1 MQTGSADRS
10 GGPQPRKQKI
20 DIQGWNMAQF
30 GGRKRVPQPILRP
43 ARFGT
48 SPPQD
53 IMANWQVQLD
63 AVRAAEEDV
72 SVASTQSSNVQVGR
86 EVAVMHSQAHRGLR
100 YKDSGN
106 LVYLD
111 SNDYKDGKIPE
122 HFDTHDPKWFRS
134 GATGPSLDTGSTFHL
149 RKDSMNAKMGTL
161 KELPYMF
168 NYGTNV
174 GGGRNLT
181 HEVES
186 KHMNNMCKYD
196 ADAICDVDSA
206 SLLVKEGYRIVMDT
220 DVENAFIVSKDGNQ
234 WIYREKDGLYT
245 YEPHKGESHCN
256 VCMEIG
262 WTGEACRSCR
272 AHSGFVPGVSY
283 HGGIDNT
290 TSQHTSRYS
299 GLQTVKKN
307 IEGYTPRQV
316 DQANAA
322 RSGYHMGGAP
332 GIEAFKVAVCSG
344 LFKNCPIREE
354 DIVIADKI
362 YGPSAS
368 VLKGKTKRPT
378 PEAVWDDW
386 VEIPHELLVHNVD
399 LNLHLDIAFIN
410 TTFGLTTIDGSIRY
424 QAFVPLRSRTAES
437 LCDAIDHVLRIYN
450 HADFTI
456 KTIYCDGEFRP
467 VFDDVKDEM
476 NVDMNYASRGE
487 HDPTAERN
495 NQHIKALFRVQYHCM
510 PYKAIPRI
518 ITEAIAKRVAQTSNF
533 YPSKGGISAYYSPHM
548 ILLRRQVDY
557 SKEFVAELGSYV
569 HGYGHDTRSDHRS
582 CTIEAIYLGPADN
595 MQKGHKLYDLN
606 TKREV
611 TRPQIMVLPIT
622 DQVIKLIEAHA
633 AEEGVTDLQ
642 TYSRRNGEIILDAA
656 LLAGVDPDE
665 LWDED
670 YVPADIEIPSVNDMN
685 LRKKDAISDE
695 ELEELIEDAA
705 EDILESRRIDDKRQ
719 HEYDEADRTVD
730 RMLQRIKRR
739 QEEEDEEDMDF
750 VQDQQPESD
759 IEMDIDDEELKD
771 MIDEVARE
779 LDRLSQPIEE
789 EIMFSVEDD
798 DNDYEGEYDAEEIEE
813 LQEAEDKLQVYPD
826 EEDDVRAGVRFEEV
840 PVLSTTDD
848 SNKDKKRR
856 TRSGP
861 SFYSNRVKYRP
872 TDRNRTDRP
881 RHGQTYLQQKKPK
894 INLLKNRSKY
904 QAIGSKVKSRK
915 KGEFQ
920 DDNVLST
927 EAGRKITE
935 WAHNLMF
942 QQNGT
947 EKKATYNV
955 DESLVISRIMQQI
968 CDEVYTRDGVSFIQQ
983 YYLNKGLK
991 IFKEWGKEAALKE
1004 LDQLIKRSCWTP
1016 ISNGEL
1022 TESEK
1027 RKAVDAMMLLA
1038 EKNSGDIKGRF
1049 VYKGNET
1056 RDCLS

>member
-1 MQTGSADRS
+1 
-10 GGPQPRKQKI
+10 
-20 DIQGWNMAQF
+20 
-30 GGRKRVPQPILRP
+30 
-43 ARFGT
+43 
-48 SPPQD
+48 
-53 IMANWQVQLD
+53 MANWQVQLD
-63 AVRAAEEDV
+63 AVRAAEEDI
-72 SVASTQSSNVQVGR
+72 SVASTQSSKVQVGR
-86 EVAVMHSQAHRGLR
+86 EVAVMHSQAHRGLK
-100 YKDSGN
+100 YKDSGD

-122 HFDTHDPKWFRS
+122 HFDMHDPKWFRS
-134 GATGPSLDTGSTFHL
+134 GATGPSLDTGLTFHL
-149 RKDSMNAKMGTL
+149 CKDSMNAKMGTL

-186 KHMNNMCKYD
+186 KHMDNMCKYG

-220 DVENAFIVSKDGNQ
+220 NVENAFFVSKDGNQ
-234 WIYREKDGLYT
+234 WIYREMDGLYT
-245 YEPHKGESHCN
+245 YDPHEGQSHCN

-262 WTGEACRSCR
+262 PTGEACSSCR
-272 AHSGFVPGVSY
+272 AHGGFVPGESY
-283 HGGIDNT
+283 HGGNNNT
-290 TSQHTSRYS
+290 TSLHTSRYS

-316 DQANAA
+316 DRANAA

-332 GIEAFKVAVCSG
+332 GIEAFKVAVRSG

-368 VLKGKTKRPT
+368 DLKGKTKRPT
-378 PEAVWDDW
+378 PEAVRDDW
-386 VEIPHELLVHNVD
+386 VEIPRELLVHNID

-410 TTFGLTTIDGSIRY
+410 KTFGLTTIDGSVRY
-424 QAFVPLRSRTAES
+424 QTFVPLRSRTAES
-437 LCDAIDHVLRIYN
+437 LYDAIDHVLRIYN

-495 NQHIKALFRVQYHCM
+495 NQHIKAFFRVQYHRM

-518 ITEAIAKRVAQTSNF
+518 ITEAIAKQVAQTSNF
-533 YPSKGGISAYYSPHM
+533 YPAKGGISAYYSPHM

-569 HGYGHDTRSDHRS
+569 HGYKHVTRSDHRS
-582 CTIEAIYLGPADN
+582 RTIEAIYLGPADN

-611 TRPQIMVLPIT
+611 TRPRITVLPIT
-622 DQVIKLIEAHA
+622 DQVIKLVEAHA
-633 AEEGVTDLQ
+633 AEEGVTDLR
-642 TYSRRNGEIILDAA
+642 TYSRRNGEIILDAD

-670 YVPADIEIPSVNDMN
+670 YVPADIEIPPVNDMN
-685 LRKKDAISDE
+685 LRKNDAITDE

-705 EDILESRRIDDKRQ
+705 KDILESRRIDDKRQ

-739 QEEEDEEDMDF
+739 QEEDDEDDMDF

-771 MIDEVARE
+771 MIDEVAHE

-789 EIMFSVEDD
+789 EIMFSVEDED
-798 DNDYEGEYDAEEIEE
+798 DDYEGEFDAEEIQE
-813 LQEAEDKLQVYPD
+813 LQEAEDEPQVYPD
-826 EEDDVRAGVRFEEV
+826 KEDDVRAGVRFEEV

-848 SNKDKKRR
+848 SNKDKKGEHEVDDHFIQ
-856 TRSGP
+856 TESSIDPQIGIEL
-861 SFYSNRVKYRP
+861 
-872 TDRNRTDRP
+872 TD
-881 RHGQTYLQQKKPK
+881 
-894 INLLKNRSKY
+894 
-904 QAIGSKVKSRK
+904 
-915 KGEFQ
+915 Q
-920 DDNVLST
+920 DMDK
-927 EAGRKITE
+927 R
-935 WAHNLMF
+935 
-942 QQNGT
+942 
-947 EKKATYNV
+947 TYN
-955 DESLVISRIMQQI
+955 
-968 CDEVYTRDGVSFIQQ
+968 
-983 YYLNKGLK
+983 
-991 IFKEWGKEAALKE
+991 
-1004 LDQLIKRSCWTP
+1004 
-1016 ISNGEL
+1016 
-1022 TESEK
+1022 
-1027 RKAVDAMMLLA
+1027 
-1038 EKNSGDIKGRF
+1038 
-1049 VYKGNET
+1049 
-1056 RDCLS
+1056 